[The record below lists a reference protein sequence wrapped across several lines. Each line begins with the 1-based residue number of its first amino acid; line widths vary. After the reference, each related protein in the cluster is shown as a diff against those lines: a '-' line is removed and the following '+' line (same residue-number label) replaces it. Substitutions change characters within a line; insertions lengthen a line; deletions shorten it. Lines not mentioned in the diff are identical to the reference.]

1 MEMAM
6 PVRNALA
13 MLLCG
18 LCWWTG
24 AASASEPAAQR
35 IVGAHANGAGWIIE
49 MPAEWNGTLLLY
61 SHGYSPVL
69 SMAPPESAPREA
81 RTWLLSHGYA
91 LAASSF
97 TAGGWALA
105 EAPVDQVQ
113 VLDQFVQRFGQPR
126 RTIAWGSSMGGL
138 VTLALAERQ
147 PQRVHAALSL
157 CGSVSGSLGMLN
169 TALDGAFAFR
179 TLLAPDSD
187 IRIVNVDDDRANT
200 ARVQSV
206 LQNAWA
212 TPAGRARVVLAAAL
226 AQLPPWSDASQP
238 QPAAKDFAAQAEQL
252 HRTFAMGVFV
262 PRVDQEKRAGGI
274 YGWNAGVNYRRLL
287 AQSPLRSLVRHMY
300 SQAQLDLDA
309 DLAQLD
315 ATPRIEARADAVAYM
330 RANFV
335 PRGNWRVPVLT
346 LQTIGDGLTVPATHG
361 GLLQLTRA
369 AGAQRMLGQL
379 WLERAGHCTFTASEL
394 VAALVTLE
402 QRLDTGRWSLQP
414 EVVAAR
420 GASAGGAA
428 KFISYRAPPMPRQ
441 CGARTGSCAG
451 EPLPAH
457 PPSP

>member
-1 MEMAM
+1 M

-18 LCWWTG
+18 LCWWVS
-24 AASASEPAAQR
+24 AAAAAEPSAQR
-35 IVGAHANGAGWIIE
+35 VIGAHANGAGWIIE
-49 MPAEWNGTLLLY
+49 MPADWNGTLLLY

-69 SMAPPESAPREA
+69 STAPPESAPREA
-81 RTWLLSHGYA
+81 RAWLLSHGYA

-105 EAPVDQVQ
+105 EAPVDQMQ
-113 VLDQFVQRFGQPR
+113 VLDQFVQRFGKPR

-138 VTLALAERQ
+138 VTLALAERE
-147 PQRVHAALSL
+147 PQRIQAALSL

-187 IRIVNVDDDRANT
+187 IRIVGVDDDRANT
-200 ARVQSV
+200 TRVQSV
-206 LQNAWA
+206 LQAAWN

-226 AQLPPWSDASQP
+226 AQLPAWSDASQP
-238 QPAAKDFAAQAEQL
+238 QPAATDFEAQAEQL
-252 HRTFAMGVFV
+252 RRTFAMGVFV
-262 PRVDQEKRAGGI
+262 PRVDQERRAGGI

-315 ATPRIEARADAVAYM
+315 AAPRIEARADAVAYM

-335 PRGNWRVPVLT
+335 PRGDWRVPLLT

-369 AGAQRMLGQL
+369 AGGQRMLGQL
-379 WLERAGHCTFTASEL
+379 WVQRAGHCTFTASEL
-394 VAALVTLE
+394 VAAVRTLE
-402 QRLDTGRWSLQP
+402 QRLDTGRWSLRP
-414 EVVAAR
+414 EAVAER
-420 GASAGGAA
+420 GASAGAA
-428 KFISYRAPPMPRQ
+428 ARFISYRAPPMPRQ
-441 CGARTGSCAG
+441 CGARAGTCAG
-451 EPLPAH
+451 EPSPARTA
-457 PPSP
+457 PP

>member
-1 MEMAM
+1 M

-24 AASASEPAAQR
+24 AESASEPAAQR

-69 SMAPPESAPREA
+69 STARPESAPREA

-187 IRIVNVDDDRANT
+187 IRIVNVEDDRANT

-206 LQNAWA
+206 LQAAWT
-212 TPAGRARVVLAAAL
+212 TPTGRARVVLAAAL
-226 AQLPPWSDASQP
+226 AQLPSWSDAAQP
-238 QPAAKDFAAQAEQL
+238 QPAAKDFAAQSEQL
-252 HRTFAMGVFV
+252 RRTFAMGVFV
-262 PRVDQEKRAGGI
+262 PRVDQERRAGGV

-300 SQAQLDLDA
+300 AQAQLDLDA
-309 DLAQLD
+309 DLARLD
-315 ATPRIEARADAVAYM
+315 AAPRIEARADAVAYM

-394 VAALVTLE
+394 VAALLTLE

-414 EVVAAR
+414 ELVAAR
-420 GASAGGAA
+420 GASAGSAA
-428 KFISYRAPPMPRQ
+428 QFISYRAPPMPRQ
-441 CGARTGSCAG
+441 CGARAGSCAG
-451 EPLPAH
+451 EPRSSRPR
-457 PPSP
+457 SP

>member
-1 MEMAM
+1 M

-13 MLLCG
+13 MLVCG
-18 LCWWTG
+18 LWWWSV
-24 AASASEPAAQR
+24 AAAAAQPAAQR
-35 IVGAHANGAGWIIE
+35 IVGAHANGAAWIIE
-49 MPAEWNGTLLLY
+49 MPAAWNGTVLLY

-69 SMAPPESAPREA
+69 STAPPDSAPRETRA
-81 RTWLLSHGYA
+81 WLLSHGYA

-105 EAPVDQVQ
+105 EAPVDQLQ

-187 IRIVNVDDDRANT
+187 IRIVGVDDDRANG

-206 LQNAWA
+206 LQAAWA

-226 AQLPPWSDASQP
+226 AQLPSWSDSTQP
-238 QPAAKDFAAQAEQL
+238 QPSAKDFEAQAEQL
-252 HRTFAMGVFV
+252 RRTFAMGVFV
-262 PRVDQEKRAGGI
+262 PRVDQERRAGGI

-287 AQSPLRSLVRHMY
+287 AQSPLRSLVRHVY
-300 SQAQLDLDA
+300 AQAQLDLDA

-315 ATPRIEARADAVAYM
+315 AAPRIEARADAVAYM

-335 PRGNWRVPVLT
+335 PRGDWQVPVLT

-361 GLLQLTRA
+361 GLQQLTRA

-379 WLERAGHCTFTASEL
+379 WVERAGHCTFTAPEL
-394 VAALVTLE
+394 VSALLTLE
-402 QRLDTGRWSLQP
+402 RRLDSGRWSLQP
-414 EVVAAR
+414 EAVAAR
-420 GASAGGAA
+420 GMSAGEAA
-428 KFISYRAPPMPRQ
+428 RFISYRTPRMPRQ
-441 CGARTGSCAG
+441 CGARAGSCTG
-451 EPLPAH
+451 EPVPAGPA
-457 PPSP
+457 PP